1 MRFPAFLMLSAA
13 LVAAPSL
20 AAAQTNGLDLQPTR
34 TLAYAAQ
41 EGTWMQPDM
50 APDGKTILF
59 DLLGDIY
66 ALDAAGGTARP
77 VLTGLAFERNPVF
90 SPDGTQFAF
99 LSDRSGAT
107 NLWVA
112 NADGTG
118 LKQLS
123 HDDKVAIYSSPAW
136 SPDGRFISVSRTVHS
151 ILAFELFLY
160 DKDGGSGI
168 QITKAGSPDNW
179 DEKMNAMGAVHAPDG
194 RYLYYATKRGH
205 TWTENDLPNW
215 SIARRDLKTG
225 QDETIIQSAGGAMRP
240 ALSHDGRL
248 IAYASRS
255 LANGGQQDGLR
266 LRDLE
271 TGEDKWIAFPID
283 RDGQDG
289 GYYADLLP
297 RYSFMPG
304 DKALLI
310 SVRGKLARLDI
321 ATGALT
327 DIPFTAPVKL
337 GLGPLTRVRQ
347 KEETGPVRVRVVQ
360 APRQSPDGRRVA
372 FTALGGL
379 YVQDLAAGAAPRRI
393 VEADAFQPS
402 WSPDGR
408 TIVYVRWT
416 ATGGGHIW
424 SVPASGGTPRRLTQI
439 PAYYTEPVFTPD
451 GGSIVALRANQHD
464 RLRAVSEIDPSRPTD
479 IIRLPARGGPVAQIT
494 HAMGARLPHFAQ
506 DGLLL
511 FYSPA
516 GVASVP
522 LSGGDPQIALRVLA
536 PGLGQYF
543 PGPAPVEEVRLS
555 PDMRHAL
562 VKSFSQVY
570 VLDVPPANGAEPPT
584 INLSAPIVAKAKLTR
599 VGADFT
605 DWADQG
611 ATVTWSVGS
620 TFRRVPTAQALAA
633 PAEGSEAMAQS
644 YPLPV
649 ALSRD
654 VPQGSIVLRGATVL
668 PMAGAQPVIANAD
681 IVITDNRIVAVGP
694 SGSVAVP
701 AGASVRDVSDKYIVP
716 GFVDTHAH
724 WFEIRRGIQERG
736 HWDFAANL
744 AYGVTSALDVQPFTS
759 DVFAYQDMIDAG
771 MMVGPR
777 AWSTGPGVFVNAEIH
792 SRQDAIDVLTR
803 YRDHYRT
810 RNIKSYM
817 IGDRAQRQYMIEAA
831 SALGMMPTTEGASD
845 MVLNL
850 THAIDGF
857 SGNEHAIPVSPL
869 RQDIIRLFAQS
880 RTSYT
885 PTILVAYGTTPAL
898 FDFIIHK
905 RPQDDP
911 KFRHFV
917 PPGIVSEKLRN
928 RHWMPPEAQS
938 WRTIAADAVA
948 IQRAGGLVGIG
959 SHGEMQG
966 LGYQWEMQAFA
977 AGGATPMETLKAATI
992 GSAEVIGHSDDVGS
1006 LEPGKFADLLILD
1019 ADPLADIANA
1029 MKIGAVMKNGRLYD
1043 PMTLDEI
1050 WPDPRKRPAAWFHG
1064 DGAAPT
1070 AAP

>member
-1 MRFPAFLMLSAA
+1 MRFLAVLLLSAA
-13 LVAAPSL
+13 SIAAPAL
-20 AAAQTNGLDLQPTR
+20 HAQDKDALSLQPTR
-34 TLAYAAQ
+34 MLDYQAS
-41 EGTWMQPDM
+41 EGTWMQPDIS
-50 APDGKTILF
+50 PDGKTILF

-66 ALDAAGGTARP
+66 ALDATGGTARP
-77 VLTGLAFERNPVF
+77 LLTGMPFERNPVF
-90 SPDGTQFAF
+90 SPDGKQFAF
-99 LSDRSGAT
+99 ISDRSGVT

-112 NADGTG
+112 NVDGTG

-123 HDDKVAIYSSPAW
+123 HDSTVAIYTSPAW
-136 SPDGRFISVSRTVHS
+136 SLDGRFVTVSRTVHAL
-151 ILAFELFLY
+151 LAFELFMY

-179 DEKMNAMGAVHAPDG
+179 DAKMNAMGAVAAPDG
-194 RYLYYATKRGH
+194 RTLYYATKRGH

-225 QDETIIQSAGGAMRP
+225 QDETVIQSAGGAMRP

-248 IAYASRS
+248 LAYASRK
-255 LANGGQQDGLR
+255 GQTDGLR
-266 LRDLE
+266 LRNLD

-297 RYSFMPG
+297 RFTFMPG
-304 DKALLI
+304 DKALLM
-310 SVRGKLARLDI
+310 SVGGKLVRLDI
-321 ATGALT
+321 FSGART
-327 DIPFTAPVKL
+327 DIPFIAPVKL

-347 KEETGPVRVRVVQ
+347 KEEDGPVRVRVVQ
-360 APRQSPDGRRVA
+360 APRQSPDGKSVA

-379 YVQDLAAGAAPRRI
+379 YVQTLAADAKPRKI
-393 VEADAFQPS
+393 VAEDAFQPG

-408 TIVYVRWT
+408 SITYVSWT
-416 ATGGGHIW
+416 AKDGGNVW
-424 SVPASGGTPRRLTQI
+424 TVPASGGKPRRLTQL
-439 PAYYTEPVFTPD
+439 PAYYTQPIFTPD
-451 GGSIVALRANQHD
+451 GRNVVALRANHYD

-479 IIRLPARGGPVAQIT
+479 IIRLPAQGGPATLIT
-494 HAMGARLPHFAQ
+494 HAMGARLPHFAD
-506 DGLLL
+506 DGRLL

-516 GVASVP
+516 GVSSVP
-522 LSGGDPQIALRVLA
+522 LSGGDPQIELRVLA

-555 PDMRHAL
+555 PDGHHAL

-570 VLDVPPANGAEPPT
+570 LLDVPPANGSEPPT

-599 VGADFT
+599 IGADFT
-605 DWADQG
+605 DWADKG
-611 ATVTWSVGS
+611 ATVTWSVGA
-620 TFRRVPTAQALAA
+620 TFRRLPTAQALSG
-633 PAEGSEAMAQS
+633 GSETTAQS
-644 YPLPV
+644 FALPV
-649 ALSRD
+649 DLPRD
-654 VPQGSIVLRGATVL
+654 IPKGSFVLRGATIM
-668 PMAGAQPVIANAD
+668 PMAGGQDAIADAD

-694 SGSVAVP
+694 SGSVVIP
-701 AGASVRDVSDKYIVP
+701 ANATVRDVSGKFIVP
-716 GFVDTHAH
+716 GFIDTHAH

-744 AYGVTSALDVQPFTS
+744 AYGVTSGLDVQPFTT

-771 MMVGPR
+771 MMRGPR

-792 SRQDAIDVLTR
+792 SKQDAIDVLTR

-817 IGDRAQRQYMIEAA
+817 IGDRAQRQYMVEAA
-831 SALGMMPTTEGASD
+831 KDLGMMPTTEGASD

-857 SGNEHAIPVSPL
+857 SGNEHSIPVAPL
-869 RQDIIRLFAQS
+869 HEDIVRLFAQS

-885 PTILVAYGTTPAL
+885 PTIIVAYGTTPML
-898 FDFIIHK
+898 FDYIINK

-911 KFRHFV
+911 KFTHFV
-917 PPGIVSEKLRN
+917 PSGIVSEKLRN

-938 WRTIAADAVA
+938 WQQIAADAVA

-966 LGYQWEMQAFA
+966 LGYQWEMQALV
-977 AGGATPMETLKAATI
+977 AGGATPMEALKAATI

-1019 ADPLADIANA
+1019 ADPRADIANA

-1050 WPDPRKRPAAWFHG
+1050 GPRADKAPETWFAAE
-1064 DGAAPT
+1064 DKEE
-1070 AAP
+1070 

>member
-1 MRFPAFLMLSAA
+1 MRFLAALLLSATPFSPTV
-13 LVAAPSL
+13 LH
-20 AAAQTNGLDLQPTR
+20 AQEKDGLSLQPTR
-34 TLAYAAQ
+34 TLDYQAS
-41 EGTWMQPDM
+41 EGTWMQPDIS
-50 APDGKTILF
+50 PDGKTILF

-66 ALDAAGGTARP
+66 ALDVGGGAARP
-77 VLTGLAFERNPVF
+77 VLTGMAFERNPVF
-90 SPDGTQFAF
+90 SPNGKQFAF
-99 LSDRSGAT
+99 ISDRSGVT
-107 NLWVA
+107 NLWIA
-112 NADGTG
+112 NVDGTG
-118 LKQLS
+118 LKQQS
-123 HDDKVAIYSSPAW
+123 HDEKVAIYSSPAW
-136 SPDGRFISVSRTVHS
+136 SPDGRFVTVSRTVHS
-151 ILAFELFLY
+151 ILAFELFMY
-160 DKDGGSGI
+160 DRDGGSGI
-168 QITKAGSPDNW
+168 QITKAGSPDDW
-179 DEKMNAMGAVHAPDG
+179 DARMNAMGAVAAPDS

-225 QDETIIQSAGGAMRP
+225 QDETVVQSSGGAMRP

-248 IAYASRS
+248 LAYASR
-255 LANGGQQDGLR
+255 NGQKDGLR
-266 LRDLE
+266 LRNLE
-271 TGEDKWIAFPID
+271 TGEDRWIAFPID

-297 RYSFMPG
+297 RFTFMPG
-304 DKALLI
+304 DKALLM
-310 SVRGKLARLDI
+310 SVGGKLARLDI
-321 ATGALT
+321 ASGVRT

-347 KEETGPVRVRVVQ
+347 KEEDGPVRVRVVQ
-360 APRQSPDGRRVA
+360 APRQSPDGKSVV

-379 YVQDLAAGAAPRRI
+379 YVQKLTAGAKPTKI
-393 VEADAFQPS
+393 VAEDAFQPA
-402 WSPDGR
+402 WS
-408 TIVYVRWT
+408 
-416 ATGGGHIW
+416 
-424 SVPASGGTPRRLTQI
+424 
-439 PAYYTEPVFTPD
+439 PD
-451 GGSIVALRANQHD
+451 GGSIVYVSWTAKDGGHVWTVPAGGGKPKRLTQFPAYYTQPIFTPDGKSVVALRANHYD

-479 IIRLPARGGPVAQIT
+479 VIRMPAQGGSATLIA

-506 DGLLL
+506 DGRLLL
-511 FYSPA
+511 YSPA
-516 GVASVP
+516 GVSSVP
-522 LSGGDPQIALRVLA
+522 LAGGDPQVELRVLA

-555 PDMRHAL
+555 PDGRHAL

-570 VLDVPPANGAEPPT
+570 LVDVPPANGSEPPT
-584 INLSAPIVAKAKLTR
+584 INLSAPTVASAKLTR
-599 VGADFT
+599 IGADFT
-605 DWADQG
+605 DWADRG
-611 ATVTWSVGS
+611 ATVTWSVGA
-620 TFRRVPTAQALAA
+620 TFRRLPLAQALAA
-633 PAEGSEAMAQS
+633 PPEGSEASAQS
-644 YPLPV
+644 FALPV
-649 ALSRD
+649 ELPRD
-654 VPQGSIVLRGATVL
+654 IPRGSLLLRGATVL
-668 PMAGAQPVIANAD
+668 PMGGGQDAVTNAD
-681 IVITDNRIVAVGP
+681 ILITDNRIVAVGLT
-694 SGSVAVP
+694 GSLAVP
-701 AGASVRDVSDKYIVP
+701 AGTSVRDVSGKYIVP

-724 WFEIRRGIQERG
+724 WFEIRRGIHDKG

-744 AYGVTSALDVQPFTS
+744 AYGVTSALDVQPFTT

-771 MMVGPR
+771 MMPGPR

-792 SRQDAIDVLTR
+792 GKQDALDVLTR

-817 IGDRAQRQYMIEAA
+817 IGDRTQRQYMVEAA
-831 SALGMMPTTEGASD
+831 KELGMMPTTEGASD

-857 SGNEHAIPVSPL
+857 SGNEHSIPVSPL
-869 RQDIIRLFAQS
+869 HEDIVRLFAQS

-885 PTILVAYGTTPAL
+885 PTISVAYGTTPAL
-898 FDFIIHK
+898 FDFIINK
-905 RPQDDP
+905 RPQDDA

-938 WRTIAADAVA
+938 WQLIAADAVA

-977 AGGATPMETLKAATI
+977 AGGATPMEALKAATI

-1019 ADPLADIANA
+1019 ADPRADIANA

-1043 PMTLDEI
+1043 PATLDEI
-1050 WPDPRKRPAAWFHG
+1050 WPLVRRQPAPWFEGDEPPR
-1064 DGAAPT
+1064 
-1070 AAP
+1070 

>member
-1 MRFPAFLMLSAA
+1 MRFAASLLLGAA
-13 LVAAPSL
+13 LLVAPALHAQDKDSL
-20 AAAQTNGLDLQPTR
+20 SLQPTR
-34 TLAYAAQ
+34 TLAYDAH
-41 EGTWMQPDM
+41 EGTWMQPDIS
-50 APDGKTILF
+50 PDGRTILF

-66 ALDAAGGTARP
+66 ALDASGGTARP
-77 VLTGLAFERNPVF
+77 LLTGMAFERNPVF
-90 SPDGTQFAF
+90 SPDGKQFAF
-99 LSDRSGAT
+99 ISDRSGVT

-112 NADGTG
+112 NVDGTG

-123 HDDKVAIYSSPAW
+123 HDSSVAIYTSPAW
-136 SPDGRFISVSRTVHS
+136 SPDGRFVTVSRTVHA
-151 ILAFELFLY
+151 ILAFELFMY

-179 DEKMNAMGAVHAPDG
+179 DAKMNAMGAVAAPDG
-194 RYLYYATKRGH
+194 RMLYYATKRGH

-225 QDETIIQSAGGAMRP
+225 QDETVIQSAGGAMRP

-248 IAYASRS
+248 LAYASRK
-255 LANGGQQDGLR
+255 GQADGLR
-266 LRDLE
+266 LRNLD
-271 TGEDKWIAFPID
+271 TGEDRWIAFPID

-297 RYSFMPG
+297 RFTFMPG
-304 DKALLI
+304 DKALLM
-310 SVRGKLARLDI
+310 SVGGKLQRLDI
-321 ATGALT
+321 ASGLAT

-347 KEETGPVRVRVVQ
+347 KEEDGPVRVRVVQ
-360 APRQSPDGRRVA
+360 APRQSPDGKSVT

-379 YVQDLAAGAAPRRI
+379 YVQNLTADAKPRKI
-393 VEADAFQPS
+393 VAEDAFQPA

-408 TIVYVRWT
+408 TITYVSWT
-416 ATGGGHIW
+416 AKDGGQVWTIPATGGE
-424 SVPASGGTPRRLTQI
+424 PKRLTQL
-439 PAYYTEPVFTPD
+439 PAYYTQPIFAPD
-451 GGSIVALRANQHD
+451 GKSVVALRANHYD

-479 IIRLPARGGPVAQIT
+479 IIRLPAQGGSATLVT
-494 HAMGARLPHFAQ
+494 HAMGARLPHFAD
-506 DGLLL
+506 DGRLL

-516 GVASVP
+516 GVSAVP
-522 LSGGDPQIALRVLA
+522 LSGGDPQVELRVLA

-555 PDMRHAL
+555 PDGHHAL

-570 VLDVPPANGAEPPT
+570 LIDVPPANGSEPPT
-584 INLSAPIVAKAKLTR
+584 IDLSAPIVAKAKLTR
-599 VGADFT
+599 IGADFT
-605 DWADQG
+605 DWADKG
-611 ATVTWSVGS
+611 ATVTWSVGA
-620 TFRRVPTAQALAA
+620 TFRRLPTAQALSGGG
-633 PAEGSEAMAQS
+633 ETTAQS
-644 YPLPV
+644 VALPV
-649 ALSRD
+649 ELPRD
-654 VPQGSIVLRGATVL
+654 VPKGSTVLRGATVM
-668 PMAGAQPVIANAD
+668 PMAGGQGAIAHAD
-681 IVITDNRIVAVGP
+681 VVITDNRIVAVGL
-694 SGSVAVP
+694 SGSVAIP
-701 AGASVRDVSDKYIVP
+701 AGATIRDVTGKFIVP
-716 GFVDTHAH
+716 GFIDTHAH
-724 WFEIRRGIQERG
+724 WFEIRRAIQERG

-744 AYGVTSALDVQPFTS
+744 AYGVTSGLDVQPFTT

-771 MMVGPR
+771 MMRGPR

-792 SRQDAIDVLTR
+792 SKQDAIDVLTR

-831 SALGMMPTTEGASD
+831 KDLGMMPTTEGASD
-845 MVLNL
+845 MVLNI

-857 SGNEHAIPVSPL
+857 SGNEHSIPVAPL
-869 RQDIIRLFAQS
+869 HEDIVRLFAQS

-885 PTILVAYGTTPAL
+885 PTIIVAYGTTPML
-898 FDFIIHK
+898 FDYIINK

-911 KFRHFV
+911 KFTHFV
-917 PPGIVSEKLRN
+917 PSGIVSEKLRN

-938 WRTIAADAVA
+938 WQQIAADAVA

-966 LGYQWEMQAFA
+966 LGYQWEMQALV
-977 AGGATPMETLKAATI
+977 AGGATPMEALTAATI

-1029 MKIGAVMKNGRLYD
+1029 MKISAVMKNGRLYD

-1050 WPDPRKRPAAWFHG
+1050 GPRPDKAPETWFAAEG
-1064 DGAAPT
+1064 RGE
-1070 AAP
+1070 

>member
-1 MRFPAFLMLSAA
+1 MRFLAALLLSAA
-13 LVAAPSL
+13 SIAAPALHAQDKDSL
-20 AAAQTNGLDLQPTR
+20 SLQPTR
-34 TLAYAAQ
+34 TLSYDAQ
-41 EGTWMQPDM
+41 EGTWMQPDIS
-50 APDGKTILF
+50 PDGRTILF

-77 VLTGLAFERNPVF
+77 LLTGMAFERNPVF
-90 SPDGTQFAF
+90 SPDGKQFAF
-99 LSDRSGAT
+99 ISDRSGVT
-107 NLWVA
+107 NLWIA
-112 NADGTG
+112 NVDGTG

-123 HDDKVAIYSSPAW
+123 HDTTVAIYTSPAW
-136 SPDGRFISVSRTVHS
+136 SPDGRFVTVSRTVHA
-151 ILAFELFLY
+151 ILAFELFMY
-160 DKDGGSGI
+160 DKDAGSGI

-179 DEKMNAMGAVHAPDG
+179 DAKMNAMGAVAAPDG
-194 RYLYYATKRGH
+194 RMLYYATKRGH

-215 SIARRDLKTG
+215 SISRRDLKTG
-225 QDETIIQSAGGAMRP
+225 QDETVIQSAGGAMRP

-248 IAYASRS
+248 LAYASRK
-255 LANGGQQDGLR
+255 GQTDGLR
-266 LRDLE
+266 LRNMD
-271 TGEDKWIAFPID
+271 TGDDRWIAFPID

-297 RYSFMPG
+297 RFTFMPG
-304 DKALLI
+304 DKALLM
-310 SVRGKLARLDI
+310 SVNGKLVRLDI
-321 ATGALT
+321 ASGVRT

-347 KEETGPVRVRVVQ
+347 KEEDGPVRVRVVQ
-360 APRQSPDGRRVA
+360 APRQSPDGKNVA

-379 YVQDLAAGAAPRRI
+379 YVQNLATGATPRKI
-393 VEADAFQPS
+393 IAEDAFQPA

-408 TIVYVRWT
+408 TITYVSWT
-416 ATGGGHIW
+416 AKDGGHVWTI
-424 SVPASGGTPRRLTQI
+424 PASGGKPRRLTQL
-439 PAYYTEPVFTPD
+439 PAYYTQPIFTPD
-451 GGSIVALRANQHD
+451 GRNVVALRANHYD

-479 IIRLPARGGPVAQIT
+479 VIRLPAQGGPAALIT
-494 HAMGARLPHFAQ
+494 HAMGARLPHFAD
-506 DGLLL
+506 DGRLL

-516 GVASVP
+516 GVNSVP
-522 LSGGDPQIALRVLA
+522 LSGGDPQVELRVLA

-555 PDMRHAL
+555 PDGHHAL

-570 VLDVPPANGAEPPT
+570 LLDVPPANGSEPST
-584 INLSAPIVAKAKLTR
+584 INLSAPIVARAKLTR
-599 VGADFT
+599 IGADFT
-605 DWADQG
+605 DWADKG
-611 ATVTWSVGS
+611 ATVTWSVGA
-620 TFRRVPTAQALAA
+620 TFRRLPTVQALSGGSETTAQSFA
-633 PAEGSEAMAQS
+633 
-644 YPLPV
+644 LPV
-649 ALSRD
+649 EVPRD
-654 VPQGSIVLRGATVL
+654 IPKGSFVLRGATVM
-668 PMAGAQPVIANAD
+668 PMAGGQDAIANAD

-694 SGSVAVP
+694 SGSVAIP
-701 AGASVRDVSDKYIVP
+701 ADATVRDVSGKYIVP
-716 GFVDTHAH
+716 GFIDTHAH
-724 WFEIRRGIQERG
+724 WFEIRRAIQERG

-744 AYGVTSALDVQPFTS
+744 AYGVTSGLDVQPFTT

-771 MMVGPR
+771 MMRGPR

-792 SRQDAIDVLTR
+792 SKQDAIDVLTR

-817 IGDRAQRQYMIEAA
+817 IGDRAQRQYMVEAA
-831 SALGMMPTTEGASD
+831 KDLGMMPTTEGASD

-857 SGNEHAIPVSPL
+857 SGNEHSIPVAPL
-869 RQDIIRLFAQS
+869 HEDIVRLFAQS

-885 PTILVAYGTTPAL
+885 PTIIVAYGTTPML
-898 FDFIIHK
+898 FDYIINK

-911 KFRHFV
+911 KFTHFV
-917 PPGIVSEKLRN
+917 PSGIVSEKLRN

-938 WRTIAADAVA
+938 WQQIAADAVA

-966 LGYQWEMQAFA
+966 LGYQWEMQALV
-977 AGGATPMETLKAATI
+977 AGGATPMEALKAATI

-1019 ADPLADIANA
+1019 ADPLVDIANA
-1029 MKIGAVMKNGRLYD
+1029 MKISAVMKNGRLYD

-1050 WPDPRKRPAAWFHG
+1050 APRSDKAPETWFAAEG
-1064 DGAAPT
+1064 KGE
-1070 AAP
+1070 

>member
-1 MRFPAFLMLSAA
+1 MRFAAFLLLGAA
-13 LVAAPSL
+13 FLAAPALRAQQTDGLSL
-20 AAAQTNGLDLQPTR
+20 KPTR
-34 TLAYAAQ
+34 TLAYDAQ
-41 EGTWMQPDM
+41 EGTWMQPDIS
-50 APDGKTILF
+50 PDGSTILF

-66 ALDAAGGTARP
+66 ALDASGGTARP
-77 VLTGLAFERNPVF
+77 LLTGMAFERNPVF
-90 SPDGTQFAF
+90 SPDGRQFAF
-99 LSDRSGAT
+99 ISDRSGVT
-107 NLWVA
+107 NLWIA
-112 NADGTG
+112 NVDGSG

-123 HDDKVAIYSSPAW
+123 QEQSLAIFSSPAW
-136 SPDGRFISVSRTVHS
+136 SPDGRFVYVSRAVHS

-160 DKDGGSGI
+160 DKDGGSGV

-179 DEKMNAMGAVHAPDG
+179 DEKMNAMGAVASPDG
-194 RYLYYATKRGH
+194 RYLYFATKRGH

-240 ALSHDGRL
+240 ALSHAGNL
-248 IAYASRS
+248 LAYASRR
-255 LANGGQQDGLR
+255 GMKDGLR

-271 TGEDKWIAFPID
+271 TGEDKWIAVPID

-297 RYSFMPG
+297 RFTFMPG
-304 DKALLI
+304 DQALLM
-310 SVRGKLARLDI
+310 SVGGKLARLDI
-321 ATGALT
+321 ASGART

-347 KEETGPVRVRVVQ
+347 KEEDGPVSVRVIQ
-360 APRQSPDGRRVA
+360 APRQSPDGRSVA

-379 YVQDLAAGAAPRRI
+379 YVQSLAPGAAPRRI
-393 VEADAFQPS
+393 VAQDAFQPG
-402 WSPDGR
+402 WSPDGKSL
-408 TIVYVRWT
+408 VYVTWT
-416 ATGGGHIW
+416 AKDGGHVWTI
-424 SVPASGGTPRRLTQI
+424 PAAGGKPRRLTQF
-439 PAYYTEPVFTPD
+439 PAFYTQPVFTPD
-451 GGSIVALRANQHD
+451 GKSVVALRASHYD
-464 RLRAVSEIDPSRPTD
+464 RLRTASEIDQSRPTD
-479 IIRLPARGGPVAQIT
+479 IVRMSAQGGPAALVA

-506 DGLLL
+506 DGRLF

-516 GVASVP
+516 GVSSVP
-522 LSGGDPQIALRVLA
+522 LTGGDPQVELRVVA
-536 PGLGQYF
+536 SGLGQYF
-543 PGPAPVEEVRLS
+543 PGPAPVDEVRLS
-555 PDMRHAL
+555 PDGRHAL
-562 VKSFSQVY
+562 VKSFAQVY
-570 VLDVPPANGAEPPT
+570 LLDVPPANGSEPPT
-584 INLSAPIVAKAKLTR
+584 INLSTPIVARAKLTR
-599 VGADFT
+599 IGADFT
-605 DWADQG
+605 DWADKG

-620 TFRRVPTAQALAA
+620 TFRRLPLAQAFA
-633 PAEGSEAMAQS
+633 GNGEAVAQS
-644 YPLPV
+644 FALPV
-649 ALSRD
+649 KLPRD
-654 VPQGSIVLRGATVL
+654 VPHGSVVLRGATVI
-668 PMAGAQPVIANAD
+668 PMAGIQDVIANAD
-681 IVITDNRIVAVGP
+681 ILVTDNHIVAVGP
-694 SGSVAVP
+694 SGSLAVP
-701 AGASVRDVSDKYIVP
+701 AGATVRDVTGKYIVP

-724 WFEIRRGIQERG
+724 WFEIRRGIQEQG

-744 AYGVTSALDVQPFTS
+744 AFGVTSALDVQPFTT

-771 MMVGPR
+771 MMRGPR

-817 IGDRAQRQYMIEAA
+817 IGDRAQRHYMVEAA
-831 SALGMMPTTEGASD
+831 KELGMMPTTEGASD

-869 RQDIIRLFAQS
+869 REDVVRLFAQS

-885 PTILVAYGTTPAL
+885 PTTLVAYGARPAL
-898 FDFIIHK
+898 SDFIINK

-911 KFRHFV
+911 KWTHFV

-928 RHWMPPEAQS
+928 RHWIPPEAQS
-938 WRTIAADAVA
+938 WQLIAADALK

-977 AGGATPMETLKAATI
+977 AGGATPMEALRAATI

-1006 LEPGKFADLLILD
+1006 LEPGKFADLLILN
-1019 ADPLADIANA
+1019 ADPLANIANA
-1029 MKIGAVMKNGRLYD
+1029 MKIDAVMKNGRLYD
-1043 PMTLDEI
+1043 PGTLDEI
-1050 WPDPRKRPAAWFHG
+1050 WPQPKREPESWFAE
-1064 DGAAPT
+1064 DER
-1070 AAP
+1070 

>member
-1 MRFPAFLMLSAA
+1 MRFAASLLLGAA
-13 LVAAPSL
+13 LLVAPVL
-20 AAAQTNGLDLQPTR
+20 HAQDKDALSLQPTR
-34 TLAYAAQ
+34 TLSYDAH
-41 EGTWMQPDM
+41 EGTWMQPDIS
-50 APDGKTILF
+50 PDGRTILF

-77 VLTGLAFERNPVF
+77 VLSGMAFERNPVF
-90 SPDGTQFAF
+90 SPDGRQFAF
-99 LSDRSGAT
+99 ISDRSGVT
-107 NLWVA
+107 NLWIA
-112 NADGTG
+112 NVDGTG

-123 HDDKVAIYSSPAW
+123 HDSSVAIYSSPAW
-136 SPDGRFISVSRTVHS
+136 SPDGRFITVSRTVHA
-151 ILAFELFLY
+151 ILAFELFMY

-179 DEKMNAMGAVHAPDG
+179 DARMNAMGAVAAPDG
-194 RYLYYATKRGH
+194 RTLYYAKKRGH

-215 SIARRDLKTG
+215 SIARHDLKTG

-240 ALSHDGRL
+240 ALSHDGKL
-248 IAYASRS
+248 LAYASRTT
-255 LANGGQQDGLR
+255 ANGGQQDGLR
-266 LRDLE
+266 LRNLE
-271 TGEDKWIAFPID
+271 TGEDRWITFPVD

-297 RYSFMPG
+297 RFTFMPG
-304 DKALLI
+304 DKALLM
-310 SVRGKLARLDI
+310 SVGGKLARLDI
-321 ATGALT
+321 ASGART
-327 DIPFTAPVKL
+327 DIPFTAPVNL
-337 GLGPLTRVRQ
+337 GLGPLMRVRQ
-347 KEETGPVRVRVVQ
+347 KEEDGPVRVRVVQ
-360 APRQSPDGRRVA
+360 APRQSPDGKSVA

-379 YVQDLAAGAAPRRI
+379 YVGSLAPDATPRRI
-393 VEADAFQPS
+393 VADDAFQPA
-402 WSPDGR
+402 WSPDGKN
-408 TIVYVRWT
+408 IVYVTWT
-416 ATGGGHIW
+416 AAQGGHVW
-424 SVPASGGTPRRLTQI
+424 TVPANGGKPSRLTQF
-439 PAYYTEPVFTPD
+439 PAFYTQPVFTPD
-451 GGSIVALRANQHD
+451 GKTVVALRANHYD
-464 RLRAVSEIDPSRPTD
+464 RLRTVSEIDPSRPTD
-479 IIRLPARGGPVAQIT
+479 IIRMDALGGPATLVT
-494 HAMGARLPHFAQ
+494 RAMGARLIHFGD
-506 DGLLL
+506 DGRLL

-516 GVASVP
+516 GVSTVP
-522 LSGGDPQIALRVLA
+522 LSGGDPQVELRVLA

-543 PGPAPVEEVRLS
+543 PGPAPVDEVRLS
-555 PDMRHAL
+555 PDGRRAL
-562 VKSFSQVY
+562 VKSFAQIY
-570 VLDVPPANGAEPPT
+570 LIDVPPANGAEPPM
-584 INLSAPIVAKAKLTR
+584 IDLNAASVARHKLTR
-599 VGADFT
+599 IGADFT
-605 DWADQG
+605 DWADRG
-611 ATVTWSVGS
+611 ATITWSVGA
-620 TFRRVPTAQALAA
+620 TFRRLPIEQALSA
-633 PAEGSEAMAQS
+633 PPQGAEAMAQNFT
-644 YPLPV
+644 LPV
-649 ALSRD
+649 DLPRD
-654 VPQGSIVLRGATVL
+654 VPRGSIVLRGATVL
-668 PMAGAQPVIANAD
+668 PMAGAQDAIANAD

-694 SGSVAVP
+694 SGSIAIP
-701 AGASVRDVSDKYIVP
+701 DGATVRDVSGKYIVP

-724 WFEIRRGIQERG
+724 WFEIRRAIHDRG

-744 AYGVTSALDVQPFTS
+744 AYGVTSALDVQPFTT

-771 MMVGPR
+771 MMRGPR

-792 SRQDAIDVLTR
+792 SKQDAIDVLTR

-817 IGDRAQRQYMIEAA
+817 IGDRAQRQFMVEAA
-831 SALGMMPTTEGASD
+831 KDLGMMPTTEGASD

-869 RQDIIRLFAQS
+869 RQDIVRLFAHS

-885 PTILVAYGTTPAL
+885 PTISVAYGTTPAL
-898 FDFIIHK
+898 FDFIINK

-917 PPGIVSEKLRN
+917 PPGIIAEKLRN

-938 WRTIAADAVA
+938 WRLIAADAVA

-977 AGGATPMETLKAATI
+977 AGGATPLETLKAATI

-1043 PMTLDEI
+1043 PMTLNEI
-1050 WPDPRKRPAAWFHG
+1050 WPQPSGADVRWFVE
-1064 DGAAPT
+1064 DGLN
-1070 AAP
+1070 

>member
-1 MRFPAFLMLSAA
+1 MRFPASLL
-13 LVAAPSL
+13 LVPSL
-20 AAAQTNGLDLQPTR
+20 LCAIPVTHAQDALSLQPTR
-34 TLAYAAQ
+34 MLDYQ
-41 EGTWMQPDM
+41 SHEGTWMQPDIS
-50 APDGKTILF
+50 PDGRTILF

-77 VLTGLAFERNPVF
+77 MLTGMAFERNPVF

-99 LSDRSGAT
+99 ISDRSGVT
-107 NLWVA
+107 NLWIA
-112 NADGTG
+112 NVDGTG

-123 HDDKVAIYSSPAW
+123 QDKSVAIYASPAW
-136 SPDGRFISVSRTVHS
+136 SPDGRFVTVSRTVHS
-151 ILAFELFLY
+151 ILAFELYLY

-168 QITKAGSPDNW
+168 QLTKAGSPDNW
-179 DEKMNAMGAVHAPDG
+179 DAKMNAMGAVATPDG

-248 IAYASRS
+248 LAYASRH
-255 LANGGQQDGLR
+255 GMQDGLR

-271 TGEDKWIAFPID
+271 TGTDRWIAFPID

-297 RYSFMPG
+297 RFTFMPG
-304 DKALLI
+304 DKALLM
-310 SVRGKLARLDI
+310 SVGGKLARLDI
-321 ATGALT
+321 ASSAIS

-347 KEETGPVRVRVVQ
+347 KEEDGPVRVRVVQ
-360 APRQSPDGRRVA
+360 APRQSPDGQRVA

-379 YVQDLAAGAAPRRI
+379 YVQSLTPGATPRRI
-393 VEADAFQPS
+393 VPADAFQPG
-402 WSPDGR
+402 WSLDGK
-408 TIVYVRWT
+408 TIVYVSWT
-416 ATGGGHIW
+416 AQDGGHVWTI
-424 SVPASGGTPRRLTQI
+424 PAKGGTPKRLTQF
-439 PAYYTEPVFTPD
+439 PAFYTQPAFTPD
-451 GGSIVALRANQHD
+451 GKSIVALRANHRD
-464 RLRAVSEIDPSRPTD
+464 RLNTVSEIDPSRPTD
-479 IIRLPARGGPVAQIT
+479 IIRMSAQGGPATLIT
-494 HAMGARLPHFAQ
+494 HATGARLPHFAT
-506 DGLLL
+506 DGRLR

-516 GVASVP
+516 GISSVP
-522 LSGGDPQIALRVLA
+522 LSGGDARVDLRVVA

-543 PGPAPVEEVRLS
+543 PGPAPVDEVRLS
-555 PDMRHAL
+555 PDGSRAL

-570 VLDVPPANGAEPPT
+570 LVDVPPANGEEPPVV
-584 INLSAPIVAKAKLTR
+584 NLAAPVVAGRKLTR
-599 VGADFT
+599 IGADFT
-605 DWADQG
+605 EWADNG
-611 ATVTWSVGS
+611 ATITWSVGS
-620 TFRRVPTAQALAA
+620 TFRRLSMAQALAA
-633 PAEGSEAMAQS
+633 PAERSEALVAS
-644 YPLPV
+644 FDLPV
-649 ALSRD
+649 DLPRD
-654 VPQGSIVLRGATVL
+654 VPRGSIVLRGATVI
-668 PMAGAQPVIANAD
+668 PMAGEQDVIANAD
-681 IVITDNRIVAVGP
+681 VVITDNRIVGVGLAGTIPLP
-694 SGSVAVP
+694 SGAII
-701 AGASVRDVSDKYIVP
+701 RDVTGKTIVP

-724 WFEIRRGIQERG
+724 WFEIRRAVQERG

-744 AYGVTSALDVQPFTS
+744 AYGVTSALDVQPFTT

-771 MMVGPR
+771 MMRGPR

-792 SRQDAIDVLTR
+792 SQQDAVDVLTR

-817 IGDRAQRQYMIEAA
+817 IGDRAQRQYMVEAA

-845 MVLNL
+845 MVLNV

-857 SGNEHAIPVSPL
+857 SGNEHSIPVSPL
-869 RQDIIRLFAQS
+869 REDIVRLFAQS

-898 FDFIIHK
+898 FDFIINK
-905 RPQDDP
+905 RPQDDE

-917 PPGIVSEKLRN
+917 PPSVVSEKLRN

-938 WRTIAADAVA
+938 WQQIAADAVK

-966 LGYQWEMQAFA
+966 LGYQWEMQAYA
-977 AGGATPMETLKAATI
+977 AGGATPMEVLKAATI

-1019 ADPLADIANA
+1019 ADPLVDIANA

-1043 PMTLDEI
+1043 PATLDEI
-1050 WPDPRKRPAAWFHG
+1050 WPNPTVLPASWFVP
-1064 DGAAPT
+1064 DLITPT
-1070 AAP
+1070 PGR

>member
-1 MRFPAFLMLSAA
+1 MRFAA
-13 LVAAPSL
+13 SLLLGAAILAAPAL
-20 AAAQTNGLDLQPTR
+20 HAQDKDGLSLQPTR
-34 TLAYAAQ
+34 TLSYDAQ

-77 VLTGLAFERNPVF
+77 VLSGMAFERNPVF
-90 SPDGTQFAF
+90 SPDGKQFAF
-99 LSDRSGAT
+99 TSDRSGVT
-107 NLWVA
+107 NLWIA

-123 HDDKVAIYSSPAW
+123 HDSSVAIYTSPAW
-136 SPDGRFISVSRTVHS
+136 SPDGRFVTVSRTVHS

-160 DKDGGSGI
+160 DKDGGTGI

-179 DEKMNAMGAVHAPDG
+179 DGRLNAMGAVHAPDG
-194 RYLYYATKRGH
+194 RTLYYATKRGH

-225 QDETIIQSAGGAMRP
+225 VEETIIQSAGGAMRP

-248 IAYASRS
+248 LAYASR
-255 LANGGQQDGLR
+255 NGMKDGLR

-297 RYSFMPG
+297 RFSFMPG
-304 DKALLI
+304 DKALLM
-310 SVRGKLARLDI
+310 SVGGKLARLEI
-321 ATGALT
+321 ASGART

-337 GLGPLTRVRQ
+337 GLGPLTRVAQ
-347 KEETGPVRVRVVQ
+347 KEEEGPVRVRVVQ
-360 APRQSPDGRRVA
+360 APRQSPDGKSVA

-379 YVQDLAAGAAPRRI
+379 YVQSLAPGATPRRI
-393 VEADAFQPS
+393 IAQDAFQPA
-402 WSPDGR
+402 WSPDGK
-408 TIVYVRWT
+408 TLVYVTWT
-416 ATGGGHIW
+416 AQDGGHVW
-424 SVPASGGTPRRLTQI
+424 TVAAGGGTPRKLTRF
-439 PAYYTEPVFTPD
+439 PAFYTQPVFTPD
-451 GGSIVALRANQHD
+451 GKGVVALRANHYD
-464 RLRAVSEIDPSRPTD
+464 RLRAVSEIDPARPTD
-479 IIRLPARGGPVAQIT
+479 IVAMAAQGGPARLVT
-494 HAMGARLPHFAQ
+494 HAMGARLPHFAA
-506 DGLLL
+506 DGRLL
-511 FYSPA
+511 FYSGS
-516 GVASVP
+516 GVSSVP
-522 LSGGDPQIALRVLA
+522 LSGGDPQVELRVVA

-543 PGPAPVEEVRLS
+543 PDPAPVDEVRLS
-555 PDMRHAL
+555 PDGRHAL
-562 VKSFSQVY
+562 VKYFAQIY
-570 VLDVPPANGAEPPT
+570 LIDVPPTNGSEPPT
-584 INLSAPIVAKAKLTR
+584 IDLNAASVARYKVTR
-599 VGADFT
+599 IGADFT
-605 DWADQG
+605 DWADKG
-611 ATVTWSVGS
+611 STLTWSVGS
-620 TFRRVPTAQALAA
+620 TFRRLPTAQALAGNGEA
-633 PAEGSEAMAQS
+633 AAESFA
-644 YPLPV
+644 LPV
-649 ALSRD
+649 ELPRD
-654 VPQGSIVLRGATVL
+654 VPHGSILLRGATVM
-668 PMAGAQPVIANAD
+668 PMAGGQDAIANAD
-681 IVITDNRIVAVGP
+681 ILVTDNRIVAVGP
-694 SGSVAVP
+694 SGSLSVP
-701 AGASVRDVSDKYIVP
+701 AGATIRDLTGKYVVP

-724 WFEIRRGIQERG
+724 WFEIRRAIQERG

-744 AYGVTSALDVQPFTS
+744 AFGVTSGLDVQPFTP

-771 MMVGPR
+771 MMRGPR
-777 AWSTGPGVFVNAEIH
+777 AWSTGPGVFVNAQIR
-792 SRQDAIDVLTR
+792 SKQDAVDVLTR

-817 IGDRAQRQYMIEAA
+817 IGDRAQRQYMVEAA
-831 SALGMMPTTEGASD
+831 KDLGMMPTTEGASD

-857 SGNEHAIPVSPL
+857 SGNEHSIPVSPL
-869 RQDIIRLFAQS
+869 REDVVRLFAQS

-885 PTILVAYGTTPAL
+885 PTVSVAYGTTPAL
-898 FDFIIHK
+898 FDFIINK
-905 RPQDDP
+905 RPQDDA
-911 KFRHFV
+911 KWTHFV
-917 PPGIVSEKLRN
+917 PSGIVSEKLRN

-938 WRTIAADAVA
+938 WQSIAADAVA

-992 GSAEVIGHSDDVGS
+992 GSAEVIGHSADVGS

-1043 PMTLDEI
+1043 PATLDEI
-1050 WPDPRKRPAAWFHG
+1050 WPRSDKAPESWFAQ
-1064 DGAAPT
+1064 DGKTP
-1070 AAP
+1070 

>member
-1 MRFPAFLMLSAA
+1 MRFAASLLLGAA
-13 LVAAPSL
+13 LVAAPM
-20 AAAQTNGLDLQPTR
+20 AHAQEKDALSLQPTR
-34 TLAYAAQ
+34 MLAYDAQ

-66 ALDAAGGTARP
+66 ALDATGGTARP
-77 VLTGLAFERNPVF
+77 LLTGMAFERNPVF
-90 SPDGTQFAF
+90 SPDGRQFAF
-99 LSDRSGAT
+99 ISDRSGVT
-107 NLWVA
+107 NLWLA
-112 NADGTG
+112 NVDGTG

-123 HDDKVAIYSSPAW
+123 HDSSVAIYSSPAW
-136 SPDGRFISVSRTVHS
+136 SADGRFVTVSRTVHS

-179 DEKMNAMGAVHAPDG
+179 DAKLNAMGAVAAPDG
-194 RYLYYATKRGH
+194 RTLYYATKRGH

-225 QDETIIQSAGGAMRP
+225 QEEVIIQSAGGAMRP

-248 IAYASRS
+248 LVYASRD
-255 LANGGQQDGLR
+255 GMKDGLR
-266 LRDLE
+266 LRNLE
-271 TGEDKWIAFPID
+271 TGEDRWIAFPID

-297 RYSFMPG
+297 RFSFMPG
-304 DKALLI
+304 DKALLM
-310 SVRGKLARLDI
+310 SVGGKLQRLDI
-321 ATGALT
+321 ASGART

-337 GLGPLTRVRQ
+337 GLGPLTRVHQ
-347 KEETGPVRVRVVQ
+347 KEEEGPVRVRVIQ
-360 APRQSPDGRRVA
+360 APRQSPDGKSVA

-379 YVQDLAAGAAPRRI
+379 YVQSLAPGAKPRKI
-393 VEADAFQPS
+393 VADDAFQPG
-402 WSPDGR
+402 WSPDGK
-408 TIVYVRWT
+408 TIVYVSWT
-416 ATGGGHIW
+416 ATEGGHVWTIP
-424 SVPASGGTPRRLTQI
+424 STGGKPRRLTQF
-439 PAYYTEPVFTPD
+439 PAFYTQPVFTPD
-451 GGSIVALRANQHD
+451 GRGIVALRANHYD
-464 RLRAVSEIDPSRPTD
+464 RLRTISEIDPSRPTD
-479 IIRLPARGGPVAQIT
+479 IIALSAQGGPARLIT
-494 HAMGARLPHFAQ
+494 HATGARLPHFAQ
-506 DGLLL
+506 DGRLL
-511 FYSPA
+511 FYSGA
-516 GVASVP
+516 GVSSVP
-522 LSGGDPQIALRVLA
+522 LAGGDPQLELRVVA

-543 PGPAPVEEVRLS
+543 PGPAPVDEVRLS
-555 PDMRHAL
+555 PDGRHAL
-562 VKSFSQVY
+562 VKSFAQIY
-570 VLDVPPANGAEPPT
+570 LIDVPPANGSEPPT
-584 INLSAPIVAKAKLTR
+584 IDLNAASVARNRLTR
-599 VGADFT
+599 IGADFT
-605 DWADQG
+605 DWADKG

-620 TFRRVPTAQALAA
+620 TFRRLPTAQALS
-633 PAEGSEAMAQS
+633 GNGEATAQS
-644 YPLPV
+644 FALPV
-649 ALSRD
+649 DLPRD
-654 VPQGSIVLRGATVL
+654 VPKGSIVLRGATVM
-668 PMAGAQPVIANAD
+668 PMAGGQDAIANAD
-681 IVITDNRIVAVGP
+681 ILITDNRIVAVGP
-694 SGSVAVP
+694 AGSLTVP
-701 AGASVRDVSDKYIVP
+701 AGASVRDVSGKYIVP

-724 WFEIRRGIQERG
+724 WFEIRRGIQDKG

-744 AYGVTSALDVQPFTS
+744 AFGVTSALDVQPFTT

-771 MMVGPR
+771 MMRGPR
-777 AWSTGPGVFVNAEIH
+777 AWSTGPGVFVNAEIR
-792 SRQDAIDVLTR
+792 SKQDAVDILTR

-817 IGDRAQRQYMIEAA
+817 IGDRAQRQYMVEAA
-831 SALGMMPTTEGASD
+831 KELGMMPTTEGASD

-869 RQDIIRLFAQS
+869 RDDIVRLFAQS

-885 PTILVAYGTTPAL
+885 PTISVAYGTTPAL
-898 FDFIIHK
+898 FDFIINK

-917 PPGIVSEKLRN
+917 PSGIVSEKLRN

-938 WRTIAADAVA
+938 WQLIAADALA

-977 AGGATPMETLKAATI
+977 AGGATPMEVLRAATI

-1019 ADPLADIANA
+1019 ADPRPDIANA
-1029 MKIGAVMKNGRLYD
+1029 MKIGAVMKNGRIYD
-1043 PMTLDEI
+1043 PATLDEV
-1050 WPDPRKRPAAWFHG
+1050 WPAASK
-1064 DGAAPT
+1064 APT
-1070 AAP
+1070 SWFDGTDRPN

>member
-1 MRFPAFLMLSAA
+1 MRFAASLLLGAA
-13 LVAAPSL
+13 LLIAPAL
-20 AAAQTNGLDLQPTR
+20 NAQDKGGLSLQPTR
-34 TLAYAAQ
+34 TLAYDAH

-77 VLTGLAFERNPVF
+77 LLSGMAFERNPVF
-90 SPDGTQFAF
+90 SPDGKQFAF
-99 LSDRSGAT
+99 ISDRSGVT
-107 NLWVA
+107 NLWIA

-123 HDDKVAIYSSPAW
+123 SDSSVAIYSSPSW
-136 SPDGRFISVSRTVHS
+136 SPDGRFVTVSRTVHA
-151 ILAFELFLY
+151 ILAFELFMY

-179 DEKMNAMGAVHAPDG
+179 DARMNAMGAVAAPDG
-194 RYLYYATKRGH
+194 RTLYYATKRGH

-225 QDETIIQSAGGAMRP
+225 VEQTIIQSAGGAMRP
-240 ALSHDGRL
+240 ALSHDGKL
-248 IAYASRS
+248 LAYASRTT
-255 LANGGQQDGLR
+255 ANGGQKDGLR
-266 LRDLE
+266 LRNLE

-297 RYSFMPG
+297 RFTFMPG
-304 DKALLI
+304 DKALLM
-310 SVRGKLARLDI
+310 SVGGKLARLDI
-321 ATGALT
+321 ASGTRT
-327 DIPFTAPVKL
+327 DIPFTAPVNL
-337 GLGPLTRVRQ
+337 GLGPLTRVHQ
-347 KEETGPVRVRVVQ
+347 KEEGGPVRVRVVQ
-360 APRQSPDGRRVA
+360 APRQSPDGKRVA

-379 YVQDLAAGAAPRRI
+379 YVQSLVAGATPRQI
-393 VEADAFQPS
+393 MADDAFQPG
-402 WSPDGR
+402 WSPDGKS
-408 TIVYVRWT
+408 IVYVTWT
-416 ATGGGHIW
+416 ATQGGHVW
-424 SVPASGGTPRRLTQI
+424 TVPTSGGKPRRLTQF
-439 PAYYTEPVFTPD
+439 PAFYTQPVFTPD
-451 GGSIVALRANQHD
+451 GKTVVALRANHYD

-479 IIRLPARGGPVAQIT
+479 IIRMDARGGPATLVT
-494 HAMGARLPHFAQ
+494 HATGARLLHFGD
-506 DGLLL
+506 DGRLL

-516 GVASVP
+516 GVSTVP
-522 LSGGDPQIALRVLA
+522 LSGGDPQVELRVLA

-543 PGPAPVEEVRLS
+543 PGPAPVDEVRLS
-555 PDMRHAL
+555 PDGRHAL
-562 VKSFSQVY
+562 VKSFAQIY
-570 VLDVPPANGAEPPT
+570 LIDVPPANGAEPPT
-584 INLSAPIVAKAKLTR
+584 IDLNAASVARHKLTR
-599 VGADFT
+599 IGADFT
-605 DWADQG
+605 DWADKG
-611 ATVTWSVGS
+611 ATITWSVGA
-620 TFRRVPTAQALAA
+620 TFQRLPIEQALSASAQGAEAQA
-633 PAEGSEAMAQS
+633 QS
-644 YPLPV
+644 FTLPV
-649 ALSRD
+649 DLPRD
-654 VPQGSIVLRGATVL
+654 VPRGSIVLRGATVL
-668 PMAGAQPVIANAD
+668 PMAGGQDVVANAD

-694 SGSVAVP
+694 SGSLAIP
-701 AGASVRDVSDKYIVP
+701 SGATIRDVSGKYIVP

-724 WFEIRRGIQERG
+724 WLEIRRAIHDRG

-744 AYGVTSALDVQPFTS
+744 AYGVTSALDVQPFTT
-759 DVFAYQDMIDAG
+759 DIFAYQDMIDAG
-771 MMVGPR
+771 MMRGPR

-792 SRQDAIDVLTR
+792 SKQDAIDVLTR

-817 IGDRAQRQYMIEAA
+817 IGDRAQRQYMVEAA
-831 SALGMMPTTEGASD
+831 KDLGMMPTTEGASD

-857 SGNEHAIPVSPL
+857 SGNEHSVPVSPL
-869 RQDIIRLFAQS
+869 REDIVRLFAQS

-885 PTILVAYGTTPAL
+885 PTISVAYGTTPAL
-898 FDFIIHK
+898 FDFIINK
-905 RPQDDP
+905 RPQDDL

-917 PPGIVSEKLRN
+917 PPGIVAEKLRN
-928 RHWMPPEAQS
+928 RHWMPPESQS
-938 WRTIAADAVA
+938 WRLIAADAVA

-1019 ADPLADIANA
+1019 ADPTADISNA
-1029 MKIGAVMKNGRLYD
+1029 MNIGAVMKNGRLYD

-1050 WPDPRKRPAAWFHG
+1050 WPQETKAELAWFPAEG
-1064 DGAAPT
+1064 VQ
-1070 AAP
+1070 

>member
-1 MRFPAFLMLSAA
+1 MRFAASLLLGAA
-13 LVAAPSL
+13 LLAAPAL
-20 AAAQTNGLDLQPTR
+20 HAQDQGGLSLQPTR
-34 TLAYAAQ
+34 TLAYDAH
-41 EGTWMQPDM
+41 EGTWMQPDIS
-50 APDGKTILF
+50 PDGGTILF

-77 VLTGLAFERNPVF
+77 LLSGMAFERNPVF
-90 SPDGTQFAF
+90 SPDGKQFAF
-99 LSDRSGAT
+99 ISDRSGVT
-107 NLWVA
+107 NLWIA

-123 HDDKVAIYSSPAW
+123 HDMSVAIYSSPAW
-136 SPDGRFISVSRTVHS
+136 SPDGRFVTVSRTVHA
-151 ILAFELFLY
+151 ILAFELFMY

-179 DEKMNAMGAVHAPDG
+179 DARMNAMGAVAAPDG
-194 RYLYYATKRGH
+194 RTLYYATKRGH

-215 SIARRDLKTG
+215 SIARHDLKTG

-240 ALSHDGRL
+240 ALSHDGSL
-248 IAYASRS
+248 LAYASRTT
-255 LANGGQQDGLR
+255 ANGGQQDGLR
-266 LRDLE
+266 LRNLE

-297 RYSFMPG
+297 RFTFMPG
-304 DKALLI
+304 DKALLM
-310 SVRGKLARLDI
+310 SVGGKLARLDI
-321 ATGALT
+321 ASGART
-327 DIPFTAPVKL
+327 DIPFTAPVNL

-347 KEETGPVRVRVVQ
+347 KEEDGPVRVRVVQ
-360 APRQSPDGRRVA
+360 APRQSPDGRSVA

-379 YVQDLAAGAAPRRI
+379 YVQSLVPGATPRRI
-393 VEADAFQPS
+393 VPDDAFQPG
-402 WSPDGR
+402 WSPDGKS
-408 TIVYVRWT
+408 IVYVTWT
-416 ATGGGHIW
+416 ATQGGHIW
-424 SVPASGGTPRRLTQI
+424 TVPASGGKPRRLTQF
-439 PAYYTEPVFTPD
+439 PAFYTQPVFTPD
-451 GGSIVALRANQHD
+451 GKTVVALRANHYD
-464 RLRAVSEIDPSRPTD
+464 RLHTVSEIDPSRPTD
-479 IIRLPARGGPVAQIT
+479 IIRMDVRGGPATLVT
-494 HAMGARLPHFAQ
+494 HAVGARLPHFGD
-506 DGLLL
+506 DGQLF

-516 GVASVP
+516 GVSTVP
-522 LSGGDPQIALRVLA
+522 LSGGDPQVVLRVLA

-543 PGPAPVEEVRLS
+543 PGPAPVDEVRLS
-555 PDMRHAL
+555 PDGRRAL
-562 VKSFSQVY
+562 VKSFAQIY
-570 VLDVPPANGAEPPT
+570 LIDVPPANGAEPPT
-584 INLSAPIVAKAKLTR
+584 IDLNAASVARHKLTR
-599 VGADFT
+599 IGADFT
-605 DWADQG
+605 DWADRG
-611 ATVTWSVGS
+611 ASITWSVGA
-620 TFRRVPTAQALAA
+620 TFRRLPIEQALSA
-633 PAEGSEAMAQS
+633 PAQGAEALAQNFAM
-644 YPLPV
+644 PVDLP
-649 ALSRD
+649 RD
-654 VPQGSIVLRGATVL
+654 VPRGSIVLRGATVL
-668 PMAGAQPVIANAD
+668 PMAGAQDVIANAD

-694 SGSVAVP
+694 SGSLAIP
-701 AGASVRDVSDKYIVP
+701 GGATVRDVSGKYIVP

-724 WFEIRRGIQERG
+724 WFEIRRAIHDRG

-744 AYGVTSALDVQPFTS
+744 AYGVTSALDVQPFTT
-759 DVFAYQDMIDAG
+759 DVFAYQDMIDTG
-771 MMVGPR
+771 MMRGPS

-792 SRQDAIDVLTR
+792 SKQDAIDVLTR

-817 IGDRAQRQYMIEAA
+817 IGDRAQRQYMVEAA
-831 SALGMMPTTEGASD
+831 KDLGMMPTTEGASD

-869 RQDIIRLFAQS
+869 HQDIIRLFAQS

-885 PTILVAYGTTPAL
+885 PTISVAYGTTPAL
-898 FDFIIHK
+898 FDFIINK

-917 PPGIVSEKLRN
+917 PPGIVAEKLRN

-938 WRTIAADAVA
+938 WKMIAADAVA

-1019 ADPLADIANA
+1019 ADPMADIANA

-1043 PMTLDEI
+1043 PATLDEI
-1050 WPDPRKRPAAWFHG
+1050 WPQRTKAEIGWFFD
-1064 DGAAPT
+1064 DGRQ
-1070 AAP
+1070 